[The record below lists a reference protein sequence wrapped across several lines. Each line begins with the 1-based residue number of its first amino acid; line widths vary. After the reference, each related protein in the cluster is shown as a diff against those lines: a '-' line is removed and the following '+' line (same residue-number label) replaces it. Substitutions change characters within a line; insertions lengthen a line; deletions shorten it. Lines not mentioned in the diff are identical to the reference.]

1 MPLQIATA
9 PIEAIYSDPAAR
21 QDRRAPAHEDI
32 PMRTALVTGSGRGIG
47 WAITERLLRDGY
59 GVVAAEVSRR
69 GLEVL
74 QERAT
79 ARSDERLLPARVDV
93 TSRAEIEA
101 AVQAAVDRW
110 GRLDVLV
117 NNAGRNRAADSL
129 TTTDED
135 WDWILDTNLKAVFF
149 CSQIAAAQM
158 KAQGGGAIVNISS
171 TSAGGLDGNPAYSAS
186 KAGVIGLTRAMAVE
200 LGPSQIRVNAV
211 APGTTL
217 SEWVRKNS
225 TPDSLTAAAN
235 RNPLRRN
242 GEPEDV
248 ANSVAFLASEDAQ
261 HVTGQLI
268 SVSGGGWMP

>member
-1 MPLQIATA
+1 
-9 PIEAIYSDPAAR
+9 
-21 QDRRAPAHEDI
+21 
-32 PMRTALVTGSGRGIG
+32 MRTALVTGSGRGIG
-47 WAITERLLRDGY
+47 WAITECLLNDGY
-59 GVVAAEVSRR
+59 GIVAAEVSRR

-74 QERAT
+74 QERAA
-79 ARSDERLLPARVDV
+79 ARPDDRLLPARVDV
-93 TSRAEIEA
+93 TSTSEIEA
-101 AVQAAVDRW
+101 AVEAGVARW

-129 TTTDED
+129 TTTEED
-135 WDWILDTNLKAVFF
+135 WDWVLDTNLKAVFF
-149 CSQIAAAQM
+149 CSQVAAAQM

-186 KAGVIGLTRAMAVE
+186 KAGVIGLTRAMAAE
-200 LGPSQIRVNAV
+200 LGQHQIRVNAV

-225 TPDSLTAAAN
+225 TPDSLDSAAR

-242 GEPEDV
+242 GDPEDV
-248 ANSVAFLASEDAQ
+248 ANTGAFLASEDSQ